1 MGMMGIGSDRAVRSH
16 EELGPY
22 GRFASAAGTGFRT
35 RIPMRFDNWKTGP
48 LILCSTTLKT
58 SCRRCSKCSESAT
71 ETRAQA

>member
-48 LILCSTTLKT
+48 PIPCATTLKT